1 MLFNA
6 PWKYSAINWPALISL
21 FTSPGMTFM
30 PSVVHAK
37 IILCFCNFIF
47 LVTHTS
53 AFWNVLIYGKA
64 RLRLKVCMLKFY
76 RSSGC
81 CWDAETQTL
90 CAKLS
95 LCVTY
100 CTEIAFALRYP
111 LVTSEVPSAQGEY
124 GTAAIL
130 KGRRT
135 VCYSTENKYVTV
147 HIFISP
153 DKGKSPGIRN
163 RGNIKW
169 VDGLMGCLKGVI
181 KARGFDASEKETLQS
196 IGCSSRKSFG
206 VSTKWVWVGNKGWSC
221 LWRIQ

>member
-1 MLFNA
+1 MPKSFYVSVISFFLL
-6 PWKYSAINWPALISL
+6 LIHLHFEMSWFVERL
-21 FTSPGMTFM
+21 DWGSRYACSSSTEVQGVAEMQRHRL
-30 PSVVHAK
+30 SVP
-37 IILCFCNFIF
+37 
-47 LVTHTS
+47 
-53 AFWNVLIYGKA
+53 
-64 RLRLKVCMLKFY
+64 
-76 RSSGC
+76 
-81 CWDAETQTL
+81 
-90 CAKLS
+90 KLS

-100 CTEIAFALRYP
+100 CTEIAFALRYQ

-169 VDGLMGCLKGVI
+169 VDGLMGCLKGAI